1 MSSPAVLVARSLGN
15 ASKLRHSHAG
25 GVPLTNSGARGAV
38 DTFHRAPLQRALPI
52 HEPALG
58 VEAAE
63 PFGERKIVLVVPL
76 DRDVQ
81 RLDDGC
87 H

>member
-1 MSSPAVLVARSLGN
+1 ME
-15 ASKLRHSHAG
+15 
-25 GVPLTNSGARGAV
+25 
-38 DTFHRAPLQRALPI
+38 TFHKAPLEGALPV

-63 PFGERKIVLVVPL
+63 ALGEAQLVLVIPL

-81 RLDDGC
+81 GLYQSSHRGLVNVTPDHAVDELQV
-87 H
+87 

>member
-1 MSSPAVLVARSLGN
+1 VFVALSLGD
-15 ASKLRHSHAG
+15 ASQLRHSYAG
-25 GVPLTNSGARGAV
+25 GVALAHSGAPRAV
-38 DTFHRAPLQRALPI
+38 DTFHEAPLEGALAV

-63 PFGERKIVLVVPL
+63 ALGEGQLVLVVPL

-81 RLDDGC
+81 GLD
-87 H
+87 

>member
-1 MSSPAVLVARSLGN
+1 VCVARSLGD
-15 ASKLRHSHAG
+15 ASQLRHSHAG
-25 GVPLTNSGARGAV
+25 GVALAHSGARRAV
-38 DTFHRAPLQRALPI
+38 DTFHKAPLEGALPV

-63 PFGERKIVLVVPL
+63 ALGEGQLVLVVPL

-81 RLDDGC
+81 GLD
-87 H
+87 

>member
-1 MSSPAVLVARSLGN
+1 MFVALSLGD
-15 ASKLRHSHAG
+15 ASRLRNSHAG
-25 GVPLTNSGARGAV
+25 GVALANSGARRAV
-38 DTFHRAPLQRALPI
+38 DTFHKAPLEGSLPV

-63 PFGERKIVLVVPL
+63 ALCEGQLVLVIPL
-76 DRDVQ
+76 NRDVKG
-81 RLDDGC
+81 LDQSN

>member
-1 MSSPAVLVARSLGN
+1 M
-15 ASKLRHSHAG
+15 
-25 GVPLTNSGARGAV
+25 V
-38 DTFHRAPLQRALPI
+38 DTFHRAPLEGALPV

-63 PFGERKIVLVVPL
+63 ALGEGQHLLVIPL

-81 RLDDGC
+81 GLD
-87 H
+87 